1 MVSKIRK
8 LSRGYAQETRLRFS
22 LKNRLKNVRHQNPI
36 IIYQMGKVGS
46 SSVVRTLEHLKL
58 DVPIL
63 HVHTL
68 SSDHLDF
75 AINKQ
80 RNSVSPYLHKHLIT
94 SSILVKEL
102 QKGIF
107 PCRIISLT
115 REPVARAISFLFE
128 DLKKQAPDAILPNK
142 KLDIEILKS
151 TLDQL
156 LSKDSGIADP
166 SQWFENELNH
176 CLGIDVFSAPYDRER
191 GFVYMDHG
199 PVSVLV
205 MRMEDLNRS
214 LLDGLEVL
222 LDSKIDM
229 PELLKANVGNSKW
242 YASSLKLIKET
253 YKLSA
258 PQSQRVFNTKYF
270 QHFYGNQAEQYR
282 ERWT

>member
-1 MVSKIRK
+1 MK
-8 LSRGYAQETRLRFS
+8 T
-22 LKNRLKNVRHQNPI
+22 
-36 IIYQMGKVGS
+36 
-46 SSVVRTLEHLKL
+46 
-58 DVPIL
+58 
-63 HVHTL
+63 
-68 SSDHLDF
+68 
-75 AINKQ
+75 
-80 RNSVSPYLHKHLIT
+80 
-94 SSILVKEL
+94 
-102 QKGIF
+102 
-107 PCRIISLT
+107 
-115 REPVARAISFLFE
+115 
-128 DLKKQAPDAILPNK
+128 
-142 KLDIEILKS
+142 
-151 TLDQL
+151 
-156 LSKDSGIADP
+156 
-166 SQWFENELNH
+166 ELNH

-199 PVSVLV
+199 PLSVLV